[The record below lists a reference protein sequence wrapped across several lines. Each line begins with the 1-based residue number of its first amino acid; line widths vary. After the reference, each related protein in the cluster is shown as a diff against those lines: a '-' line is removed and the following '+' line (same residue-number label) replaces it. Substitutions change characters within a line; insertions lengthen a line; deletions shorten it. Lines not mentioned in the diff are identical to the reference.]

1 VPLAKLHAEAATI
14 AAKLAKLPAGSLAAT
29 KRLMRNAE
37 VLTAQIGAESQI
49 FAERL
54 KTAEAREAFTAFAE
68 KRAPD
73 FTKGPG

>member
-1 VPLAKLHAEAATI
+1 MPTARPCT
-14 AAKLAKLPAGSLAAT
+14 AAT

-54 KTAEAREAFTAFAE
+54 TTAEAREAFAAFAE
-68 KRAPD
+68 KRPAD
-73 FTKGPG
+73 FTKLAS